1 MSQASQWLLG
11 MNFGRRH
18 KKWNYFWKMISDRKL
33 LSVLQLLSIPTQ
45 LLRLRCA
52 YLLARDALVHMFF
65 YIKFSL
71 SDSCLKLKIPL
82 ETDTIGGEPESQ
94 FHAGSSGSLGR
105 KMHEDLGSFLLSPA
119 DPSPALCPNSLSPP
133 VLWLTSMNDRR
144 NEGLEP
150 SGSQHSSSEHCPLG
164 TSIFFLTLGSLHA
177 CIRHLDYGTDFS
189 GLRF

>member
-1 MSQASQWLLG
+1 
-11 MNFGRRH
+11 
-18 KKWNYFWKMISDRKL
+18 MISDRKL

-133 VLWLTSMNDRR
+133 VL
-144 NEGLEP
+144 
-150 SGSQHSSSEHCPLG
+150 
-164 TSIFFLTLGSLHA
+164 
-177 CIRHLDYGTDFS
+177 
-189 GLRF
+189 